1 MSNSFKR
8 SLDYILVM
16 ISNRYYN
23 IFLQIKLVYP
33 KYERYSCVEERSKH
47 EKHGNVRMEEE
58 KGKSHIMSMN

>member
-1 MSNSFKR
+1 
-8 SLDYILVM
+8 M